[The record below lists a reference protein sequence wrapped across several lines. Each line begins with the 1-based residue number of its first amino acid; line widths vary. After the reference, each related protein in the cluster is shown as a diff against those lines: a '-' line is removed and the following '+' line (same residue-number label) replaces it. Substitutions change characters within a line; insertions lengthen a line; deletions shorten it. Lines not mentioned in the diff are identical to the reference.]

1 MYTASLH
8 EWKESTGHG
17 RRIFYVFLNVDNKV
31 DKYSKAII
39 SKYKIKEVEA
49 ILPLLNWSKLQDYNY
64 F

>member
-1 MYTASLH
+1 MS
-8 EWKESTGHG
+8 EKSPQDMEEE
-17 RRIFYVFLNVDNKV
+17 FFMFCLNVNNKV

-49 ILPLLNWSKLQDYNY
+49 ILPLLNWSKLQNYNS

>member
-1 MYTASLH
+1 MDTASLH
-8 EWKESTGHG
+8 EWKESAGHG
-17 RRIFYVFLNVDNKV
+17 RRIFYVLFERNKV

-49 ILPLLNWSKLQDYNY
+49 ILPLLNWSKLQDYNS